1 MIAFYSLF
9 NCTALYCS
17 DPDVS
22 GFQTRSRHRSI
33 LIHTLDMTETTDT
46 FAARESVIDVLLVGN
61 PNTGKT
67 SVFNSLTG
75 LRQKTGNYPGVTVEK
90 KTGIVTGPD
99 GDSLR
104 LHDMP
109 GMYSLTPK
117 SLDDSIAREVLIG
130 EADEDLDIRLI
141 VVVADASN
149 LNRNLYLVTQ
159 LIDLGIPVA
168 VAMNMMDNAVSSG
181 VHIDLDALSDQL
193 KVPIV
198 PVIASRQQGI
208 DELSQMMFDQVGS
221 NTRSSGSTV
230 EATPGLSGS
239 PEEATQGS
247 PADAGPAPSGSES
260 GRAIVSFAE
269 RFPRRRLLGGLL
281 DEALSPAAAWFAEH
295 TNLNEVAHTS
305 EALRVTSSDQA
316 LQTWMEG
323 RHDPS
328 CKEDLKRIVEQT
340 RGRLDEIQVPWRM
353 LETILRYDQID
364 ELYSKVVREERNAQ
378 ASLSVRLDRV
388 FTHRAAGPAIVLM
401 VFALVF
407 QSVFSWAEAPMAL
420 IEDGIGALGAF
431 VYQFLPE
438 GLLRNLLVDGVIAG
452 VGAVLVFLPQ
462 ILFLFF
468 FLALL
473 EDTGYMARV
482 AFLMDRFMKSMGLSG
497 HSVMPLLSS
506 FACAIP
512 GIMATRTISNW
523 KDRLI
528 TIMIAPLMSCSARLP
543 VYILLIGAFFPSM
556 TILGVFTLQG
566 LMLFAM
572 YIFGIVVAIG
582 AALVFKR
589 FFMKDAVS
597 TSFVMELPPYRRP
610 SLKWVLLQMFER
622 AKVFVTE
629 AGQIILAIS
638 VVLWFLASY
647 PQPDDFDSM
656 SSRTRIQQSYAGQL
670 GQLIEPAIEPLGFDW
685 KVGIGLITSFV
696 AREVLVSTMATIYNV
711 EEADETSV
719 DLRSALQNEVDPE
732 TGERVYTPLVAVALM
747 VFFALACQC
756 MATVAIVKRETN
768 GWKWPIVMVLYM
780 TALAYVGSF
789 IVYQGGLLLGYG

>member
-1 MIAFYSLF
+1 
-9 NCTALYCS
+9 
-17 DPDVS
+17 
-22 GFQTRSRHRSI
+22 
-33 LIHTLDMTETTDT
+33 MTETTGT
-46 FAARESVIDVLLVGN
+46 SETRRSVIDVLLVGN

-90 KTGIVTGPD
+90 KTGIVTEPD
-99 GDSLR
+99 GSTLR

-130 EADEDLDIRLI
+130 EAEEDLDIRLI

-181 VHIDLDALSDQL
+181 VHIDLDALSEQL
-193 KVPIV
+193 QVPIV
-198 PVIASRQQGI
+198 PVVASRQQGI
-208 DELSQMMFDQVGS
+208 DELRRMMFDQIGPVDRDSRPAGEAE
-221 NTRSSGSTV
+221 TEPTGEAGEAGPGPTGEADSTGP
-230 EATPGLSGS
+230 T
-239 PEEATQGS
+239 
-247 PADAGPAPSGSES
+247 GPAPPSP
-260 GRAIVSFAE
+260 RVSFAE

-281 DEALSPAAAWFAEH
+281 DEALAPAAAWFGEH
-295 TNLNEVAHTS
+295 TNLNKVAQTS

-323 RHDPS
+323 RQDPS

-340 RGRLDEIQVPWRM
+340 RGRLDELQVPWRM

-364 ELYSKVVREERNAQ
+364 DLYSRVVREDQDAQ
-378 ASLSVRLDRV
+378 ASLSVRLDRA
-388 FTHRAAGPAIVLM
+388 FTHRIAGPVIVLA

-407 QSVFSWAEAPMAL
+407 QSIFSWAEAPMTL
-420 IEDGIGALGAF
+420 IEDGIAALGAF
-431 VYQFLPE
+431 VYQFLPA
-438 GLLRNLLVDGVIAG
+438 GMLRDLLVDGVIAG

-482 AFLMDRFMKSMGLSG
+482 AFIMDRFMKSMGLSG

-512 GIMATRTISNW
+512 GIMATRTIKNW

-566 LMLFAM
+566 LMLFSM

-589 FFMKDAVS
+589 LFMKDAVP

-610 SLKWVLLQMFER
+610 SLKWVLLQMYER

-647 PQPDDFDSM
+647 PQPDDYDSM
-656 SSRTRIQQSYAGQL
+656 TSRSRIQQSYAGEL

-719 DLRSALQNEVDPE
+719 DLRSSLRSEVDPE
-732 TGERVYTPLVAVALM
+732 TGDRVYTPLVAVSLM

-780 TALAYVGSF
+780 TALAYVGSLV
-789 IVYQGGLLLGYG
+789 VYQGGLLLGYG

>member
-1 MIAFYSLF
+1 
-9 NCTALYCS
+9 
-17 DPDVS
+17 
-22 GFQTRSRHRSI
+22 
-33 LIHTLDMTETTDT
+33 MTETTDT
-46 FAARESVIDVLLVGN
+46 FAARESVYDVLLVGN

-90 KTGIVTGPD
+90 KTGIVTKPD
-99 GDSLR
+99 GATLR

-117 SLDDSIAREVLIG
+117 SVDDSIAREVLIG
-130 EADEDLDIRLI
+130 EADEDLDVRLV

-181 VHIDLDALSDQL
+181 VHIDLDALSDRL

-198 PVIASRQQGI
+198 PVVASRQRGI
-208 DELSQMMFDQVGS
+208 DELRKMMFDLVGPAPPAP
-221 NTRSSGSTV
+221 GSAGDT
-230 EATPGLSGS
+230 GGGS
-239 PEEATQGS
+239 IGDTEV
-247 PADAGPAPSGSES
+247 GPAPSSPG
-260 GRAIVSFAE
+260 VSFAE
-269 RFPRRRLLGGLL
+269 RFPRRKLLGGLL
-281 DEALSPAAAWFAEH
+281 DEALAPAAAWFGEH
-295 TNLNEVAHTS
+295 TNLNEVAQTS

-323 RHDPS
+323 RQDPS

-340 RGRLDEIQVPWRM
+340 RGRLDELQVPWHM

-364 ELYSKVVREERNAQ
+364 DLYSRVVREDREAQ
-378 ASLSVRLDRV
+378 ASLSVRLDRA
-388 FTHRAAGPAIVLM
+388 FTHRVAGPVIVLA

-407 QSVFSWAEAPMAL
+407 QSIFSWAEAPMTL

-431 VYQFLPE
+431 VYQLLPA
-438 GLLRNLLVDGVIAG
+438 GMLRDLLVDGVIAG

-473 EDTGYMARV
+473 EDSGYMARV
-482 AFLMDRFMKSMGLSG
+482 AFIMDRFMKSMGLSG

-512 GIMATRTISNW
+512 GIMATRTIKNW
-523 KDRLI
+523 KDRFI

-566 LMLFAM
+566 LMLFTM

-589 FFMKDAVS
+589 FFMKDAVP

-610 SLKWVLLQMFER
+610 SLKWVFLQMFER

-647 PQPDDFDSM
+647 PQPDDYDSM
-656 SSRTRIQQSYAGQL
+656 SSRSRIQQSYAGQL
-670 GQLIEPAIEPLGFDW
+670 GQMIEPAIEPLGFDW

-719 DLRSALQNEVDPE
+719 NLRSSLRNETDPE

-756 MATVAIVKRETN
+756 MATVAIVKRETK

-789 IVYQGGLLLGYG
+789 VVYQGGRLLGFG

>member
-1 MIAFYSLF
+1 MA
-9 NCTALYCS
+9 
-17 DPDVS
+17 
-22 GFQTRSRHRSI
+22 
-33 LIHTLDMTETTDT
+33 ETTDI
-46 FAARESVIDVLLVGN
+46 FATRETVYDVLLVGN

-75 LRQKTGNYPGVTVEK
+75 MRQKTGNYPGVTVEK
-90 KTGIVTGPD
+90 KTGTLTGPD
-99 GDSLR
+99 GRTLR
-104 LHDMP
+104 LHDLP

-117 SLDDSIAREVLIG
+117 SLDESIAREVLIG
-130 EADEDLDIRLI
+130 EVDEDLDVQLI

-168 VAMNMMDNAVSSG
+168 VAMNMMDNAISSG
-181 VHIDLDALSDQL
+181 VHIDLDALSEQL
-193 KVPIV
+193 QVPIV
-198 PVIASRQQGI
+198 PVIASRRQGI
-208 DELSQMMFDQVGS
+208 DELSRMMFELVGS
-221 NTRSSGSTV
+221 DPQETGTPAESATEAPWRGSASST
-230 EATPGLSGS
+230 
-239 PEEATQGS
+239 
-247 PADAGPAPSGSES
+247 
-260 GRAIVSFAE
+260 VSFAD

-281 DEALSPAAAWFAEH
+281 DEALSPAAAWFDKN
-295 TNLNEVAHTS
+295 TRLNEVAQVS

-316 LQTWMEG
+316 LKTWMDGHHEQA
-323 RHDPS
+323 
-328 CKEDLKRIVEQT
+328 CKDELKHIVEQT
-340 RGRLDEIQVPWRM
+340 RDQLDQMQVPWRM

-364 ELYSKVVREERNAQ
+364 ELYSKVVREEQ
-378 ASLSVRLDRV
+378 STDSSLSVRLDRV
-388 FTHRAAGPAIVLM
+388 FTHRIAGPVIVLA

-407 QSVFSWAEAPMAL
+407 QSIFSWAEMPMNL

-431 VYQFLPE
+431 VYQLLPE
-438 GLLRNLLVDGVIAG
+438 GLVRNLLVDGVIAG

-473 EDTGYMARV
+473 EDSGYMARV

-512 GIMATRTISNW
+512 GIMATRTIKNW

-556 TILGVFTLQG
+556 TLLGVFTLQG
-566 LMLFAM
+566 LMLFSM
-572 YIFGIVVAIG
+572 YLLGIVVAIA

-589 FFMKDAVS
+589 FFMKDAVP

-610 SLKWVLLQMFER
+610 SLKWVFLQMIER
-622 AKVFVTE
+622 AKVFVTD

-647 PQPDDFDSM
+647 PQPDDYDSM
-656 SSRTRIQQSYAGQL
+656 SSRSRIQQSYAGQL

-719 DLRSALQNEVDPE
+719 DLRTALQSEVDPE
-732 TGERVYTPLVAVALM
+732 SGARVYTPLVAVSLM

-780 TALAYVGSF
+780 TALAYAGSLV
-789 IVYQGGLLLGYG
+789 VYQGGLLLGYG

>member
-1 MIAFYSLF
+1 M
-9 NCTALYCS
+9 
-17 DPDVS
+17 DK
-22 GFQTRSRHRSI
+22 
-33 LIHTLDMTETTDT
+33 TETSET
-46 FAARESVIDVLLVGN
+46 FAARESVYDVLLVGN

-99 GDSLR
+99 GATLR

-117 SLDDSIAREVLIG
+117 SVDDSIAREVLIG
-130 EADEDLDIRLI
+130 EADEDLDVRLV

-168 VAMNMMDNAVSSG
+168 LAMNMMDNAVSSG
-181 VHIDLDALSDQL
+181 VHIDLDALSDRL

-198 PVIASRQQGI
+198 PVVASRQRGI
-208 DELSQMMFDQVGS
+208 DELRKMMFDLV
-221 NTRSSGSTV
+221 
-230 EATPGLSGS
+230 
-239 PEEATQGS
+239 
-247 PADAGPAPSGSES
+247 GPAPPAPGSAGDTGGGSIGDTEVGPAPPS
-260 GRAIVSFAE
+260 PGVSFAE
-269 RFPRRRLLGGLL
+269 RFPRRKLLGGLL
-281 DEALSPAAAWFAEH
+281 DEALAPAAAWFGEH
-295 TNLNEVAHTS
+295 TNLNEMAQTS

-323 RHDPS
+323 RQDPS

-340 RGRLDEIQVPWRM
+340 RGRLDELQVPWHM

-364 ELYSKVVREERNAQ
+364 DLYSRVVREDREAQ
-378 ASLSVRLDRV
+378 ASLSVRLDRA
-388 FTHRAAGPAIVLM
+388 FTHRIAGPVIVLA

-407 QSVFSWAEAPMAL
+407 QSIFSWAEAPMTL

-431 VYQFLPE
+431 VYQLLPA
-438 GLLRNLLVDGVIAG
+438 GMLRDLLVDGVIAG

-473 EDTGYMARV
+473 EDSGYMARV
-482 AFLMDRFMKSMGLSG
+482 AFIMDRFMKSMGLSG

-512 GIMATRTISNW
+512 GIMATRTIKNW

-566 LMLFAM
+566 LMLFTM

-589 FFMKDAVS
+589 LFMKDAVP

-610 SLKWVLLQMFER
+610 SLKWVFLQMFER

-647 PQPDDFDSM
+647 PQPDDYDSM
-656 SSRTRIQQSYAGQL
+656 SSRSRIQQSYAGQL

-711 EEADETSV
+711 EEANETSV
-719 DLRSALQNEVDPE
+719 NLRSSLRNEMDPE

-756 MATVAIVKRETN
+756 MATVAIVKRETK

-789 IVYQGGLLLGYG
+789 VVYQGGRFLGFG

>member
-1 MIAFYSLF
+1 MAEV
-9 NCTALYCS
+9 S
-17 DPDVS
+17 D
-22 GFQTRSRHRSI
+22 TY
-33 LIHTLDMTETTDT
+33 T
-46 FAARESVIDVLLVGN
+46 ARESVIDVLLVGN

-99 GDSLR
+99 GGTLR

-130 EADEDLDIRLI
+130 EADEDLDVRLI

-193 KVPIV
+193 QVPIV
-198 PVIASRQQGI
+198 PVVASRKQGI
-208 DELSQMMFDQVGS
+208 DELRKMMFDQIGPVDRETRTAGMTELTGDGSVLSTEKAGSSPVGS
-221 NTRSSGSTV
+221 TEDAETETDST
-230 EATPGLSGS
+230 
-239 PEEATQGS
+239 
-247 PADAGPAPSGSES
+247 GPAPPSP
-260 GRAIVSFAE
+260 RVSFAE

-281 DEALSPAAAWFAEH
+281 DEALAPAAAWFGEH
-295 TNLNEVAHTS
+295 TNLNEVAQTS

-323 RHDPS
+323 RQEPS

-340 RGRLDEIQVPWRM
+340 RGRLDELQVPWRM

-364 ELYSKVVREERNAQ
+364 DLYSRVVREDRDAQ
-378 ASLSVRLDRV
+378 DSLSVRLDRA
-388 FTHRAAGPAIVLM
+388 FTHRVAGPVIVLA

-407 QSVFSWAEAPMAL
+407 QSIFSWAEAPMTL
-420 IEDGIGALGAF
+420 IEDGIAALGAF
-431 VYQFLPE
+431 VYQFLPA
-438 GLLRNLLVDGVIAG
+438 GLLRDLLVDGVIAG

-482 AFLMDRFMKSMGLSG
+482 AFIMDRFMKSMGLSG

-512 GIMATRTISNW
+512 GIMATRTIKNW

-566 LMLFAM
+566 LMLFSM
-572 YIFGIVVAIG
+572 YIFGIVIAIG

-589 FFMKDAVS
+589 FFMKDAVP

-622 AKVFVTE
+622 ARVFVTE

-647 PQPDDFDSM
+647 PQPDDYDSM
-656 SSRTRIQQSYAGQL
+656 TSRSRIQQSYAGQL

-719 DLRSALQNEVDPE
+719 DLRSSLRSEVDPE
-732 TGERVYTPLVAVALM
+732 TGERVYTPLVAVSLM

-768 GWKWPIVMVLYM
+768 GWKWPIIMVLYM
-780 TALAYVGSF
+780 TALAYVGSLV
-789 IVYQGGLLLGYG
+789 VYQGGLFLGYG

>member
-1 MIAFYSLF
+1 
-9 NCTALYCS
+9 
-17 DPDVS
+17 
-22 GFQTRSRHRSI
+22 
-33 LIHTLDMTETTDT
+33 MTETTGT
-46 FAARESVIDVLLVGN
+46 SETRRSVIDVLLVGN

-90 KTGIVTGPD
+90 KTGIVTGPE
-99 GDSLR
+99 GGTLR

-130 EADEDLDIRLI
+130 EAEEDLDIRLI

-181 VHIDLDALSDQL
+181 VHIDLDALSEQL
-193 KVPIV
+193 QVPIV
-198 PVIASRQQGI
+198 PVVASRQQGI
-208 DELSQMMFDQVGS
+208 DELRRMMFDQIGPVDRDARPAGEAEDTS
-221 NTRSSGSTV
+221 AGVARPAGSTEV
-230 EATPGLSGS
+230 FETDSTTS
-239 PEEATQGS
+239 T
-247 PADAGPAPSGSES
+247 GPAPPSP
-260 GRAIVSFAE
+260 RVSFAE

-281 DEALSPAAAWFAEH
+281 DEALAPAAAWFGEH
-295 TNLNEVAHTS
+295 TNLNEVAQTS

-323 RHDPS
+323 RQDPS

-340 RGRLDEIQVPWRM
+340 RGRLDELQVPWRM

-364 ELYSKVVREERNAQ
+364 DLYSRVVREDRDAQ
-378 ASLSVRLDRV
+378 DSLSVRLDRA
-388 FTHRAAGPAIVLM
+388 FTHRVAGPVIVLA

-407 QSVFSWAEAPMAL
+407 QSIFSWAEAPMTL
-420 IEDGIGALGAF
+420 IEDGIAALGAF
-431 VYQFLPE
+431 VYQFLPA
-438 GLLRNLLVDGVIAG
+438 GMLRDLLVDGVIAG

-482 AFLMDRFMKSMGLSG
+482 AFIMDRFMKSMGLSG

-512 GIMATRTISNW
+512 GIMATRTIKNW

-566 LMLFAM
+566 LMLFSM

-589 FFMKDAVS
+589 FFMRDAVP

-622 AKVFVTE
+622 ARVFVTE

-647 PQPDDFDSM
+647 PQPDAYDDL
-656 SSRTRIQQSYAGQL
+656 SSRARIQQSYAGQL

-719 DLRSALQNEVDPE
+719 DLRSSLRSEVDPE
-732 TGERVYTPLVAVALM
+732 TGERVYTPLVAVSLM

-768 GWKWPIVMVLYM
+768 GWKWPIVMILYM
-780 TALAYVGSF
+780 TALAYVGSLV
-789 IVYQGGLLLGYG
+789 VYQGGLLLGYG

>member
-1 MIAFYSLF
+1 MAEV
-9 NCTALYCS
+9 S
-17 DPDVS
+17 D
-22 GFQTRSRHRSI
+22 TY
-33 LIHTLDMTETTDT
+33 T
-46 FAARESVIDVLLVGN
+46 ARESVIDVLLVGN

-90 KTGIVTGPD
+90 KTGNVTGPD
-99 GDSLR
+99 GGTLR

-159 LIDLGIPVA
+159 LIDLGIPVV

-193 KVPIV
+193 QVPIV
-198 PVIASRQQGI
+198 PVVASRQQGI
-208 DELSQMMFDQVGS
+208 DELRKMMFDQVGS
-221 NTRSSGSTV
+221 VGPDTPAPGST
-230 EATPGLSGS
+230 EAAGTGS
-239 PEEATQGS
+239 TGS
-247 PADAGPAPSGSES
+247 VPSS
-260 GRAIVSFAE
+260 VSFAE

-281 DEALSPAAAWFAEH
+281 DEALAPAAAWFGEH
-295 TNLNEVAHTS
+295 TNLNEVAQTS

-323 RHDPS
+323 RQDPS

-340 RGRLDEIQVPWRM
+340 RGRLDELQVPWRM

-364 ELYSKVVREERNAQ
+364 DLYSRVVREDRDAQ
-378 ASLSVRLDRV
+378 ASLSVRLDRA
-388 FTHRAAGPAIVLM
+388 FTHRIAGPVIVLA

-407 QSVFSWAEAPMAL
+407 QSIFSWAEAPMTL
-420 IEDGIGALGAF
+420 IEDGIAALGAF
-431 VYQFLPE
+431 VYQFLPA
-438 GLLRNLLVDGVIAG
+438 GMLRDLLVDGVIAG

-482 AFLMDRFMKSMGLSG
+482 AFIMDRFMKSMGLSG

-512 GIMATRTISNW
+512 GIMATRTIKNW

-566 LMLFAM
+566 LMLFSM

-589 FFMKDAVS
+589 LFMKDAVP

-610 SLKWVLLQMFER
+610 SLKWVLLQMYER

-647 PQPDDFDSM
+647 PQPDDYDSM
-656 SSRTRIQQSYAGQL
+656 TSRSRIQQSYAGEL

-719 DLRSALQNEVDPE
+719 DLRSSLRSEVDPE
-732 TGERVYTPLVAVALM
+732 TGDRVYTPLVAVSLM

-780 TALAYVGSF
+780 TALAYVGSLV
-789 IVYQGGLLLGYG
+789 VYQGGLLLGYG

>member
-1 MIAFYSLF
+1 
-9 NCTALYCS
+9 
-17 DPDVS
+17 
-22 GFQTRSRHRSI
+22 
-33 LIHTLDMTETTDT
+33 MTETTGVSGT
-46 FAARESVIDVLLVGN
+46 RESVIDVLLVGN

-99 GDSLR
+99 GGTLR

-130 EADEDLDIRLI
+130 EADEDLDVRLI

-181 VHIDLDALSDQL
+181 IHIDLDALSDRL

-198 PVIASRQQGI
+198 PVVASRQRGI
-208 DELSQMMFDQVGS
+208 DELQRMMFDQV
-221 NTRSSGSTV
+221 NRDTRTAGSTE
-230 EATPGLSGS
+230 EAGAEPDGTEDAAAGSTEEAAPGS
-239 PEEATQGS
+239 PESSAEG
-247 PADAGPAPSGSES
+247 GPALTGSHEEAAP
-260 GRAIVSFAE
+260 GPDGPVPGPAAVSFAE

-281 DEALSPAAAWFAEH
+281 DEALSPAAAWFGEH
-295 TNLNEVAHTS
+295 TNLNGVAQTS

-323 RHDPS
+323 RQDPS
-328 CKEDLKRIVEQT
+328 CREDLKRIVEQT
-340 RGRLDEIQVPWRM
+340 RGRLDEMQVPWRM

-364 ELYSKVVREERNAQ
+364 DLYSKVVREERSARD
-378 ASLSVRLDRV
+378 SLSVRLDRV
-388 FTHRAAGPAIVLM
+388 FTHRAAGPAIVLI

-407 QSVFSWAEAPMAL
+407 QSIFSWAEAPMTL

-431 VYQFLPE
+431 VYQLLPD
-438 GLLRNLLVDGVIAG
+438 GLVRNLLVDGVIAG

-482 AFLMDRFMKSMGLSG
+482 AFIMDRFMKSMGLSG

-543 VYILLIGAFFPSM
+543 VYILLIGAFFPTM
-556 TILGVFTLQG
+556 TIFGVFTLQG
-566 LMLFAM
+566 LMLFSM
-572 YIFGIVVAIG
+572 YIFGIVVAIA

-589 FFMKDAVS
+589 LFMKDAVP
-597 TSFVMELPPYRRP
+597 TSFVMELPPYRLP
-610 SLKWVLLQMFER
+610 SLKWVLLQMVER

-647 PQPDDFDSM
+647 PQPGDYESL
-656 SSRTRIQQSYAGQL
+656 SSRSRIQQSYAGQL

-789 IVYQGGLLLGYG
+789 VVYQGGRFLGFG

>member
-1 MIAFYSLF
+1 M
-9 NCTALYCS
+9 
-17 DPDVS
+17 P
-22 GFQTRSRHRSI
+22 
-33 LIHTLDMTETTDT
+33 ETSDT
-46 FAARESVIDVLLVGN
+46 FATRESVYDVLLVGN

-99 GDSLR
+99 GATLR

-130 EADEDLDIRLI
+130 EADEELDIRLI

-181 VHIDLDALSDQL
+181 VHIDLDALSEQL
-193 KVPIV
+193 QVPIV
-198 PVIASRQQGI
+198 PVVASRQQGI
-208 DELSQMMFDQVGS
+208 DELRRMMFDQIGPEDRDARPAGETDSTGEAETASTGTAGDAASDTTGS
-221 NTRSSGSTV
+221 
-230 EATPGLSGS
+230 
-239 PEEATQGS
+239 
-247 PADAGPAPSGSES
+247 AGPAPPSP
-260 GRAIVSFAE
+260 RVSFAE

-281 DEALSPAAAWFAEH
+281 DEALAPAAAWFGEH
-295 TNLNEVAHTS
+295 TNLNEVAQTS

-323 RHDPS
+323 RQDPS

-340 RGRLDEIQVPWRM
+340 RGRLDELQVPWRM

-364 ELYSKVVREERNAQ
+364 DLYSRVVREDRDVQNN
-378 ASLSVRLDRV
+378 LSVRLDRA
-388 FTHRAAGPAIVLM
+388 FTHRVAGPVIVLA

-407 QSVFSWAEAPMAL
+407 QSIFSWAEAPMTF
-420 IEDGIGALGAF
+420 IEDGIAALGAF
-431 VYQFLPE
+431 VYQFLPA
-438 GLLRNLLVDGVIAG
+438 GLLRDLLVDGVIAG

-482 AFLMDRFMKSMGLSG
+482 AFIMDRFMKSMGLSG

-512 GIMATRTISNW
+512 GIMATRTIKNW

-566 LMLFAM
+566 LMLFSM

-589 FFMKDAVS
+589 FFMKDAVP

-622 AKVFVTE
+622 ARVRDGGGPDHPRHIGRPLVPGVLSATRRLRFHDVPVAHTAKLRRPARPADRTGHRAARVRLESGHRTDHLLCRPGS
-629 AGQIILAIS
+629 AGQHYGHDIQRGGGRRDLGRSEVLASKRGGSRDGRTGLYAAGRRIAHGVFRAGLPVHGHGRHRETGDQRLEMAHRHGPVHDGPGLRGVPGRLPGGIVSGVWITVAGPPGSRRTAWQPPDRLAFSPSAIILLS
-638 VVLWFLASY
+638 WTFK
-647 PQPDDFDSM
+647 P
-656 SSRTRIQQSYAGQL
+656 
-670 GQLIEPAIEPLGFDW
+670 
-685 KVGIGLITSFV
+685 
-696 AREVLVSTMATIYNV
+696 
-711 EEADETSV
+711 
-719 DLRSALQNEVDPE
+719 
-732 TGERVYTPLVAVALM
+732 
-747 VFFALACQC
+747 
-756 MATVAIVKRETN
+756 
-768 GWKWPIVMVLYM
+768 
-780 TALAYVGSF
+780 
-789 IVYQGGLLLGYG
+789 

>member
-1 MIAFYSLF
+1 
-9 NCTALYCS
+9 
-17 DPDVS
+17 
-22 GFQTRSRHRSI
+22 
-33 LIHTLDMTETTDT
+33 MTETTGTSDT
-46 FAARESVIDVLLVGN
+46 RRSVIDVLLVGN

-99 GDSLR
+99 GATFR

-130 EADEDLDIRLI
+130 EADEDLDIKLV

-181 VHIDLDALSDQL
+181 VHIDLDALSEQL
-193 KVPIV
+193 QVPIV
-198 PVIASRQQGI
+198 PVVASRQRGI
-208 DELSQMMFDQVGS
+208 DELRKMMFDLV
-221 NTRSSGSTV
+221 
-230 EATPGLSGS
+230 
-239 PEEATQGS
+239 
-247 PADAGPAPSGSES
+247 GPAPPAPGSAGDTGGGSAGDTETGPTGS
-260 GRAIVSFAE
+260 AGDTEVGPAPPSPGVSFAE

-281 DEALSPAAAWFAEH
+281 DEALAPAAAWFGEH
-295 TNLNEVAHTS
+295 TNLNEVAQTS

-323 RHDPS
+323 RQDPS

-340 RGRLDEIQVPWRM
+340 RGRLDEMQVPWRM

-364 ELYSKVVREERNAQ
+364 DLYSRVVREDRDVQ
-378 ASLSVRLDRV
+378 DSLSVRLDRA
-388 FTHRAAGPAIVLM
+388 FTHRVAGPVIVLA

-407 QSVFSWAEAPMAL
+407 QSIFSWAEAPMTL
-420 IEDGIGALGAF
+420 IEDGIAALGAF
-431 VYQFLPE
+431 VYQFLPA
-438 GLLRNLLVDGVIAG
+438 GMLRDLLVDGVIAG

-482 AFLMDRFMKSMGLSG
+482 AFIMDRFMKSMGLSG

-512 GIMATRTISNW
+512 GIMATRTIKNW

-566 LMLFAM
+566 LMLFSM

-589 FFMKDAVS
+589 FFMKDAVP

-647 PQPDDFDSM
+647 PQPDDYDSM
-656 SSRTRIQQSYAGQL
+656 TSRSRIQQSYAGQL

-719 DLRSALQNEVDPE
+719 DLRSSLRSEVDPE
-732 TGERVYTPLVAVALM
+732 TGERVYTPLVAVSLM

-789 IVYQGGLLLGYG
+789 VAYQGGRILGFG

>member
-1 MIAFYSLF
+1 
-9 NCTALYCS
+9 
-17 DPDVS
+17 
-22 GFQTRSRHRSI
+22 
-33 LIHTLDMTETTDT
+33 MTETTDT
-46 FAARESVIDVLLVGN
+46 YAAREAAYDVLLVGN

-99 GDSLR
+99 GGTLR

-117 SLDDSIAREVLIG
+117 SLDDSIARQVLIG

-181 VHIDLDALSDQL
+181 VHIDLDALSNRL
-193 KVPIV
+193 KVPII
-198 PVIASRQQGI
+198 PVIASRKQGI
-208 DELSQMMFDQVGS
+208 DELRQLMFEQVGAKS
-221 NTRSSGSTV
+221 RSSGSSA
-230 EATPGLSGS
+230 E
-239 PEEATQGS
+239 
-247 PADAGPAPSGSES
+247 AGPVASGSES
-260 GRAIVSFAE
+260 GQANVSFAE

-281 DEALSPAAAWFAEH
+281 DEALSPVAAWFEDH
-295 TNLNEVAHTS
+295 TNLNEVAQTS

-316 LQTWMEG
+316 LQTWMKG
-323 RHDPS
+323 RQEPS
-328 CKEDLKRIVEQT
+328 CKEDLKSIVEQT
-340 RGRLDEIQVPWRM
+340 RGRLDEMQVPWRM

-364 ELYSKVVREERNAQ
+364 ELYSKVVREERNTQ

-388 FTHRAAGPAIVLM
+388 FTHRAAGPAIVLI

-407 QSVFSWAEAPMAL
+407 QSIFSWAEAPMTF

-438 GLLRNLLVDGVIAG
+438 GLLRSLLVDGVIAG

-566 LMLFAM
+566 LMLFTM

-582 AALVFKR
+582 AALVFKQL
-589 FFMKDAVS
+589 FMKDAVS
-597 TSFVMELPPYRRP
+597 TSFVMELPPYRLP

-622 AKVFVTE
+622 ARVFVTE

-647 PQPDDFDSM
+647 PQPDDFESM
-656 SSRTRIQQSYAGQL
+656 SSRSRIQQSYAGQL

-711 EEADETSV
+711 EEADEASV
-719 DLRSALQNEVDPE
+719 DLRSALQSEVDPE

-780 TALAYVGSF
+780 TALAYAGSF
-789 IVYQGGLLLGYG
+789 VVYQGGLLLGYG

>member
-1 MIAFYSLF
+1 
-9 NCTALYCS
+9 
-17 DPDVS
+17 
-22 GFQTRSRHRSI
+22 
-33 LIHTLDMTETTDT
+33 MTETTGTSDT
-46 FAARESVIDVLLVGN
+46 RRSVIDVLLVGN

-99 GDSLR
+99 GGTLR

-181 VHIDLDALSDQL
+181 VHIDLDALSEQL
-193 KVPIV
+193 QVPIV
-198 PVIASRQQGI
+198 PVVASRQQGI
-208 DELSQMMFDQVGS
+208 DELRKMMFDQMGTGPPVPGPAGDAEGDTTGDAETGPTGPTGS
-221 NTRSSGSTV
+221 
-230 EATPGLSGS
+230 AGL
-239 PEEATQGS
+239 AS
-247 PADAGPAPSGSES
+247 PAPLSP
-260 GRAIVSFAE
+260 RVSFAE

-281 DEALSPAAAWFAEH
+281 DEALSPAAAWFREH
-295 TNLNEVAHTS
+295 TNLNEVAQSS

-323 RHDPS
+323 RQDPS

-340 RGRLDEIQVPWRM
+340 RGRLDEMQVPWRM

-364 ELYSKVVREERNAQ
+364 DLYSRVVREDRDVQ
-378 ASLSVRLDRV
+378 DSLSVRLDRA
-388 FTHRAAGPAIVLM
+388 FTHRVAGPVIVLA

-407 QSVFSWAEAPMAL
+407 QSIFSWAEAPMTL
-420 IEDGIGALGAF
+420 IEDGIAALGAF
-431 VYQFLPE
+431 VYQFLPA
-438 GLLRNLLVDGVIAG
+438 GMLRDLLVDGVIAG

-482 AFLMDRFMKSMGLSG
+482 AFIMDRFMKSMGLSG

-512 GIMATRTISNW
+512 GIMATRTIKNW

-566 LMLFAM
+566 LMLFSM

-589 FFMKDAVS
+589 FFMKDAVP

-647 PQPDDFDSM
+647 PQPDDYDSM
-656 SSRTRIQQSYAGQL
+656 TSRSRIQQSYAGQL

-719 DLRSALQNEVDPE
+719 DLRSSLRSEVDPE
-732 TGERVYTPLVAVALM
+732 TGEQVYTPLVAVALM

-768 GWKWPIVMVLYM
+768 GWRWPIVMVLYM
-780 TALAYVGSF
+780 TTLAYVGSF
-789 IVYQGGLLLGYG
+789 VVYQGGRILGFG

>member
-1 MIAFYSLF
+1 MAEV
-9 NCTALYCS
+9 S
-17 DPDVS
+17 D
-22 GFQTRSRHRSI
+22 TY
-33 LIHTLDMTETTDT
+33 T
-46 FAARESVIDVLLVGN
+46 ARESVIDVLLVGN

-90 KTGIVTGPD
+90 KTGNVTGPD
-99 GDSLR
+99 GGTLR

-159 LIDLGIPVA
+159 LIDLGIPVV

-193 KVPIV
+193 QVPIV
-198 PVIASRQQGI
+198 PVVASRQQGI
-208 DELSQMMFDQVGS
+208 DELRKMMFDQIGPVGPD
-221 NTRSSGSTV
+221 TPAPGST
-230 EATPGLSGS
+230 EAAGTGS
-239 PEEATQGS
+239 TGS
-247 PADAGPAPSGSES
+247 VPSS
-260 GRAIVSFAE
+260 VSFAE

-281 DEALSPAAAWFAEH
+281 DEALAPAAAWFGEH
-295 TNLNEVAHTS
+295 TNLNEVAQTS

-323 RHDPS
+323 RQDPS

-340 RGRLDEIQVPWRM
+340 RGRLDELQVPWRM

-364 ELYSKVVREERNAQ
+364 DLYSRVVREDRDAQ
-378 ASLSVRLDRV
+378 ASLSVRLDRA
-388 FTHRAAGPAIVLM
+388 FTHRIAGPVIVLA

-407 QSVFSWAEAPMAL
+407 QSIFSWAEAPMTL
-420 IEDGIGALGAF
+420 IEEGIAALGAF
-431 VYQFLPE
+431 VYQFLPA
-438 GLLRNLLVDGVIAG
+438 GMLRDLLVDGVIAG

-482 AFLMDRFMKSMGLSG
+482 AFIMDRFMKSMGLSG

-512 GIMATRTISNW
+512 GIMATRTIKNW

-566 LMLFAM
+566 LMLFSM

-589 FFMKDAVS
+589 LFMKDAVP

-610 SLKWVLLQMFER
+610 SLKWVLLQMYER

-647 PQPDDFDSM
+647 PQPDDYDSM
-656 SSRTRIQQSYAGQL
+656 TSRSRIQQSYAGEL

-719 DLRSALQNEVDPE
+719 DLRSSLRSEVDPE
-732 TGERVYTPLVAVALM
+732 TGDRVYTPLVAVSLM

-780 TALAYVGSF
+780 TALAYVGSLV
-789 IVYQGGLLLGYG
+789 VYQGGLLLGYG

>member
-1 MIAFYSLF
+1 
-9 NCTALYCS
+9 
-17 DPDVS
+17 
-22 GFQTRSRHRSI
+22 
-33 LIHTLDMTETTDT
+33 MTETTGTSDT
-46 FAARESVIDVLLVGN
+46 RRSVIDVLLVGN

-90 KTGIVTGPD
+90 KSGIVTGPD
-99 GDSLR
+99 GATLR

-181 VHIDLDALSDQL
+181 VHIDLDALSEQL
-193 KVPIV
+193 QVPIV
-198 PVIASRQQGI
+198 PVVASRQRGI
-208 DELSQMMFDQVGS
+208 DELRKMMFDLV
-221 NTRSSGSTV
+221 
-230 EATPGLSGS
+230 
-239 PEEATQGS
+239 
-247 PADAGPAPSGSES
+247 GPAPPAPGSGCDAEGDSTGDAETGPTGS
-260 GRAIVSFAE
+260 AGSASPASPAPLSPGVSFAE

-281 DEALSPAAAWFAEH
+281 DEALAPAAAWFGEH
-295 TNLNEVAHTS
+295 TNLNEVAQTS

-323 RHDPS
+323 RQDPS

-340 RGRLDEIQVPWRM
+340 RGRLDEMQVPWRM

-364 ELYSKVVREERNAQ
+364 DLYSRVVREDRDVQ
-378 ASLSVRLDRV
+378 DSLSVRLDRA
-388 FTHRAAGPAIVLM
+388 FTHRVAGPVIVLA

-407 QSVFSWAEAPMAL
+407 QSIFSWAEAPMTL
-420 IEDGIGALGAF
+420 IEDGIAALGAF
-431 VYQFLPE
+431 VYQFLPA
-438 GLLRNLLVDGVIAG
+438 GLLRDLLVDGVIAG

-482 AFLMDRFMKSMGLSG
+482 AFIMDRFMKSMGLSG

-512 GIMATRTISNW
+512 GIMATRTIKNW

-566 LMLFAM
+566 LMLFSM

-589 FFMKDAVS
+589 FFMKDAVP

-622 AKVFVTE
+622 ARVFVTE

-647 PQPDDFDSM
+647 PQPDDYDSM
-656 SSRTRIQQSYAGQL
+656 TSRSRIQQSYAGQL

-719 DLRSALQNEVDPE
+719 DLRSSLRNEVDPE
-732 TGERVYTPLVAVALM
+732 TGEQVYTPLVAVALM

-768 GWKWPIVMVLYM
+768 GWRWPIVMVLYM
-780 TALAYVGSF
+780 TTLAYVGSF
-789 IVYQGGLLLGYG
+789 VVYQGGRILGFG

>member
-1 MIAFYSLF
+1 MPEFS
-9 NCTALYCS
+9 
-17 DPDVS
+17 
-22 GFQTRSRHRSI
+22 
-33 LIHTLDMTETTDT
+33 DT
-46 FAARESVIDVLLVGN
+46 FATRESVYDVLLVGN

-99 GDSLR
+99 GGTLR

-181 VHIDLDALSDQL
+181 VHIDLDALSEQL
-193 KVPIV
+193 QVPIV
-198 PVIASRQQGI
+198 PVVASRQQGI
-208 DELSQMMFDQVGS
+208 DELRRMMFDQIGPVDRDARTAGDAEDKS
-221 NTRSSGSTV
+221 AGVARTARST
-230 EATPGLSGS
+230 E
-239 PEEATQGS
+239 
-247 PADAGPAPSGSES
+247 DAGADSTGPTGQPQPSP
-260 GRAIVSFAE
+260 RVSFAE

-281 DEALSPAAAWFAEH
+281 DEALAPAAAWFGEH
-295 TNLNEVAHTS
+295 TNLNEVAQTS

-323 RHDPS
+323 RQDLS

-340 RGRLDEIQVPWRM
+340 RDRLDELQVPWRM

-364 ELYSKVVREERNAQ
+364 DLYSRVVREDRDIQ
-378 ASLSVRLDRV
+378 DSLSVRLDRA
-388 FTHRAAGPAIVLM
+388 FTHRVAGPVIVLA

-407 QSVFSWAEAPMAL
+407 QSIFSWAEAPMTL
-420 IEDGIGALGAF
+420 IEDGIAALGAF
-431 VYQFLPE
+431 VYQFLPA
-438 GLLRNLLVDGVIAG
+438 GMLRDLLVDGVIAG

-482 AFLMDRFMKSMGLSG
+482 AFILDRFMKSMGLSG

-512 GIMATRTISNW
+512 GIMATRTIKNW

-566 LMLFAM
+566 LMLFSM

-589 FFMKDAVS
+589 FFMKDAVP

-622 AKVFVTE
+622 ARVFVTE

-647 PQPDDFDSM
+647 PQPDDYDFM
-656 SSRTRIQQSYAGQL
+656 TSRSRIQQSYAGQL

-719 DLRSALQNEVDPE
+719 DLRSSLRSEVDPA
-732 TGERVYTPLVAVALM
+732 TGDRVYTPLVAVSLM

-780 TALAYVGSF
+780 TALAYVGSLV
-789 IVYQGGLLLGYG
+789 VYQGGLLLGYG

>member
-1 MIAFYSLF
+1 MA
-9 NCTALYCS
+9 
-17 DPDVS
+17 
-22 GFQTRSRHRSI
+22 
-33 LIHTLDMTETTDT
+33 ETTDT
-46 FAARESVIDVLLVGN
+46 YTARESVYDVLLVGN

-90 KTGIVTGPD
+90 KTGTVTGPD
-99 GDSLR
+99 GGTFR

-130 EADEDLDIRLI
+130 EADEDLDVRLI

-193 KVPIV
+193 QVPIV
-198 PVIASRQQGI
+198 PVVASRQQGI
-208 DELSQMMFDQVGS
+208 DKLRRMMFDQIGPVDRDAR
-221 NTRSSGSTV
+221 TDGSTEV
-230 EATPGLSGS
+230 AE
-239 PEEATQGS
+239 
-247 PADAGPAPSGSES
+247 DA
-260 GRAIVSFAE
+260 VSFAE

-281 DEALSPAAAWFAEH
+281 DEALAPAAAWFGQH
-295 TNLNEVAHTS
+295 TNLNEVAQTS

-323 RHDPS
+323 RQDPS
-328 CKEDLKRIVEQT
+328 RKEDLKRIVEQT
-340 RGRLDEIQVPWRM
+340 RGRLDELQVPWRM

-364 ELYSKVVREERNAQ
+364 DLYSRVVREDRDAQ
-378 ASLSVRLDRV
+378 ASLSVRLDRA
-388 FTHRAAGPAIVLM
+388 FTHRIAGPVIVLA

-407 QSVFSWAEAPMAL
+407 QSIFSWAEAPMTL
-420 IEDGIGALGAF
+420 IEDGIAALGAF
-431 VYQFLPE
+431 VYQFLPA
-438 GLLRNLLVDGVIAG
+438 GMLRDLLVDGVIAG

-482 AFLMDRFMKSMGLSG
+482 AFIMDRFMKSMGLSG

-512 GIMATRTISNW
+512 GIMATRTIKNW

-566 LMLFAM
+566 LMLFSM

-589 FFMKDAVS
+589 LFMKDAVP

-610 SLKWVLLQMFER
+610 SLKWVLLQMYER
-622 AKVFVTE
+622 ARVFVTE

-647 PQPDDFDSM
+647 PQPDDYDSM
-656 SSRTRIQQSYAGQL
+656 TSRSRIQQSYAGQL

-719 DLRSALQNEVDPE
+719 DLRSSLRSEVDPE
-732 TGERVYTPLVAVALM
+732 TGEQVYTPLVAVSLM

-768 GWKWPIVMVLYM
+768 GWKWPIIMVLYM
-780 TALAYVGSF
+780 TALAYVGSLVVF
-789 IVYQGGLLLGYG
+789 QGGLFLGYG

>member
-1 MIAFYSLF
+1 
-9 NCTALYCS
+9 
-17 DPDVS
+17 
-22 GFQTRSRHRSI
+22 
-33 LIHTLDMTETTDT
+33 MTETTGT
-46 FAARESVIDVLLVGN
+46 SETRRSVIDVLLVGN

-99 GDSLR
+99 GATLR

-181 VHIDLDALSDQL
+181 VHIDLDALSEQL
-193 KVPIV
+193 QVPIV
-198 PVIASRQQGI
+198 PVVASRQQGI
-208 DELSQMMFDQVGS
+208 DELRRMMFDRIGPVDQDA
-221 NTRSSGSTV
+221 RSAGDAEDTSAGVARPAGSTEV
-230 EATPGLSGS
+230 FETDTTGETEAASTGDVKAASTGETDS
-239 PEEATQGS
+239 T
-247 PADAGPAPSGSES
+247 GPASPSP
-260 GRAIVSFAE
+260 RVSFAE

-281 DEALSPAAAWFAEH
+281 DEALAPAAAWFGEH
-295 TNLNEVAHTS
+295 TNLNEVAQTS

-323 RHDPS
+323 RQDPS

-340 RGRLDEIQVPWRM
+340 RGRLDELQVPWRM

-364 ELYSKVVREERNAQ
+364 DLYSRVVREDRDVQ
-378 ASLSVRLDRV
+378 ANLSVRLDRA
-388 FTHRAAGPAIVLM
+388 FTHRVAGPVIVLA

-407 QSVFSWAEAPMAL
+407 QSIFSWAEAPMTL
-420 IEDGIGALGAF
+420 IEDGIAALGAF
-431 VYQFLPE
+431 VYQFLPA
-438 GLLRNLLVDGVIAG
+438 GMLRDLLVDGVIAG

-482 AFLMDRFMKSMGLSG
+482 AFIMDRFMKSMGLSG

-512 GIMATRTISNW
+512 GIMATRTIKNW

-566 LMLFAM
+566 LMLFSM

-589 FFMKDAVS
+589 FFMKDAVP

-647 PQPDDFDSM
+647 PQPDEYDDL
-656 SSRTRIQQSYAGQL
+656 SSRARIQQSYAGQL

-719 DLRSALQNEVDPE
+719 DLRSSLRSEVDPE
-732 TGERVYTPLVAVALM
+732 TGERVYTPLVAVSLM

-780 TALAYVGSF
+780 TALAYVGSLV
-789 IVYQGGLLLGYG
+789 VYQVGLLLGYG

>member
-1 MIAFYSLF
+1 
-9 NCTALYCS
+9 
-17 DPDVS
+17 
-22 GFQTRSRHRSI
+22 
-33 LIHTLDMTETTDT
+33 MTEITGTTET
-46 FAARESVIDVLLVGN
+46 RRSVIDVLLVGN

-99 GDSLR
+99 GGTLR

-168 VAMNMMDNAVSSG
+168 VAMNMMDNAASSG
-181 VHIDLDALSDQL
+181 VHIDLDALSEQL
-193 KVPIV
+193 QVPIV

-208 DELSQMMFDQVGS
+208 EELSRMMFDLVGPGAPVP
-221 NTRSSGSTV
+221 GSTG
-230 EATPGLSGS
+230 EAETGSTGPVPPSPG
-239 PEEATQGS
+239 
-247 PADAGPAPSGSES
+247 
-260 GRAIVSFAE
+260 ISFAE

-281 DEALSPAAAWFAEH
+281 DEALAPAAAWFGEH
-295 TNLNEVAHTS
+295 TNLNEVAQTS

-323 RHDPS
+323 RQDPS

-340 RGRLDEIQVPWRM
+340 RGRLDELQVPWRM

-364 ELYSKVVREERNAQ
+364 DLYSRVVREDRDAQ
-378 ASLSVRLDRV
+378 DSLSVRLDRA
-388 FTHRAAGPAIVLM
+388 FTHRVAGPVIVLA

-407 QSVFSWAEAPMAL
+407 QSIFSWAEAPMTL

-431 VYQFLPE
+431 VYQFLPA
-438 GLLRNLLVDGVIAG
+438 GLLRDLLVDGVIAG

-482 AFLMDRFMKSMGLSG
+482 AFIMDRFMKSMGLSG

-512 GIMATRTISNW
+512 GIMATRTIKNW

-566 LMLFAM
+566 LMLFSM

-589 FFMKDAVS
+589 FFMKDAVP

-647 PQPDDFDSM
+647 PQPDEYDTL
-656 SSRTRIQQSYAGQL
+656 SSRSRIQQSYAGQL

-719 DLRSALQNEVDPE
+719 DLRSSLRSEVDPE
-732 TGERVYTPLVAVALM
+732 TGERVYTPLVAVSLM

-768 GWKWPIVMVLYM
+768 GWRWPIVMVLYM
-780 TALAYVGSF
+780 TALAYVGSLV
-789 IVYQGGLLLGYG
+789 VYQGGLLLGYG

>member
-1 MIAFYSLF
+1 M
-9 NCTALYCS
+9 
-17 DPDVS
+17 
-22 GFQTRSRHRSI
+22 
-33 LIHTLDMTETTDT
+33 DMTETTDT
-46 FAARESVIDVLLVGN
+46 LAARESLYDVLLVGN

-90 KTGIVTGPD
+90 KTGIVTGPN
-99 GDSLR
+99 GGTLR

-117 SLDDSIAREVLIG
+117 SLDESIAREVLIG
-130 EADEDLDIRLI
+130 EADEELDIRLI

-168 VAMNMMDNAVSSG
+168 VVMNMMDNAISSG
-181 VHIDLDALSDQL
+181 VHIDLDALSEQL
-193 KVPIV
+193 QVPVV

-208 DELSQMMFDQVGS
+208 DALRQMMFDAVGS
-221 NTRSSGSTV
+221 QTQSTGSSADAATGSSGSSSSS
-230 EATPGLSGS
+230 AT
-239 PEEATQGS
+239 
-247 PADAGPAPSGSES
+247 
-260 GRAIVSFAE
+260 VSFAE
-269 RFPRRRLLGGLL
+269 RFPRRRVLGGLL
-281 DEALSPAAAWFAEH
+281 DEALSPAAAWFGEH
-295 TNLNEVAHTS
+295 TNLNEVAQTS

-316 LQTWMEG
+316 LKTWMEG
-323 RHDPS
+323 HHEQT
-328 CKEDLKRIVEQT
+328 CKDDLKHVVEKT
-340 RGRLDEIQVPWRM
+340 RGQLDEMQVPWRM

-364 ELYSKVVREERNAQ
+364 ELYSKVVREERNAG

-388 FTHRAAGPAIVLM
+388 FTHRVAGPVIVLA

-407 QSVFSWAEAPMAL
+407 QSIFSWAETPMNA
-420 IEDGIGALGAF
+420 IEDGVGALGAF
-431 VYQFLPE
+431 VYQLLPE

-566 LMLFAM
+566 LMLFSM
-572 YIFGIVVAIG
+572 YLLGIAVAIG

-589 FFMKDAVS
+589 LFMKDAVP

-610 SLKWVLLQMFER
+610 SLRWVFLQMIER
-622 AKVFVTE
+622 ARVFVTD

-647 PQPDDFDSM
+647 PQPDDYDTM
-656 SSRTRIQQSYAGQL
+656 SSRSRIQQSYAGQL

-719 DLRSALQNEVDPE
+719 DLRTALQGEMDPE

-768 GWKWPIVMVLYM
+768 SWRWPIVMVLYM

-789 IVYQGGLLLGYG
+789 VVYQGGLLLGYG

>member
-1 MIAFYSLF
+1 
-9 NCTALYCS
+9 
-17 DPDVS
+17 
-22 GFQTRSRHRSI
+22 
-33 LIHTLDMTETTDT
+33 MTETTGT
-46 FAARESVIDVLLVGN
+46 SETRRSVIDVLLVGN

-99 GDSLR
+99 GSTLR

-130 EADEDLDIRLI
+130 EAEEDLDIRLI

-181 VHIDLDALSDQL
+181 VHIDLDALSEQL
-193 KVPIV
+193 QVPIV
-198 PVIASRQQGI
+198 PVVASRQQGI
-208 DELSQMMFDQVGS
+208 DELRRMMFDQIGPVDRDARPAGEARPGP
-221 NTRSSGSTV
+221 TGDADSTGP
-230 EATPGLSGS
+230 T
-239 PEEATQGS
+239 S
-247 PADAGPAPSGSES
+247 PAPPSPG
-260 GRAIVSFAE
+260 VSFAE

-281 DEALSPAAAWFAEH
+281 DEALSPAAAWFREH
-295 TNLNEVAHTS
+295 TNLNEVAQTS

-323 RHDPS
+323 RQDPS

-340 RGRLDEIQVPWRM
+340 RGRLDELQVPWRM

-364 ELYSKVVREERNAQ
+364 DLYSRVVREDRDVQ
-378 ASLSVRLDRV
+378 DSLSVRLDRA
-388 FTHRAAGPAIVLM
+388 FTHRVAGPVIVLA

-407 QSVFSWAEAPMAL
+407 QSIFSWAEAPMTL
-420 IEDGIGALGAF
+420 IEDGIAALGAF
-431 VYQFLPE
+431 VYQYLPA
-438 GLLRNLLVDGVIAG
+438 GMLRDLLVDGVIAG

-482 AFLMDRFMKSMGLSG
+482 AFIMDRFMKSMGLSG

-512 GIMATRTISNW
+512 GIMATRTIKNW

-566 LMLFAM
+566 LMLFSM

-589 FFMKDAVS
+589 FFMKDAVP

-610 SLKWVLLQMFER
+610 SLKWVLLQMYER

-647 PQPDDFDSM
+647 PQPDDYDSM
-656 SSRTRIQQSYAGQL
+656 TSRSRIQQSYAGQL

-719 DLRSALQNEVDPE
+719 DLRSSLRSEVDPE
-732 TGERVYTPLVAVALM
+732 TGDRVYTPLVAVSLM

-780 TALAYVGSF
+780 TALAYVGSLV
-789 IVYQGGLLLGYG
+789 VYQGGLLLGYG

>member
-1 MIAFYSLF
+1 
-9 NCTALYCS
+9 
-17 DPDVS
+17 
-22 GFQTRSRHRSI
+22 
-33 LIHTLDMTETTDT
+33 MTETTDT
-46 FAARESVIDVLLVGN
+46 FTARESAFDVLLVGN

-90 KTGIVTGPD
+90 KTGIVAGPD
-99 GDSLR
+99 GGTLR

-130 EADEDLDIRLI
+130 EADENLDIRLI

-208 DELSQMMFDQVGS
+208 DELRQMMFDQIGPGGS
-221 NTRSSGSTV
+221 ETRP
-230 EATPGLSGS
+230 AGS
-239 PEEATQGS
+239 PEEAAQGS
-247 PADAGPAPSGSES
+247 IGPASGPA
-260 GRAIVSFAE
+260 RVSFAE

-281 DEALSPAAAWFAEH
+281 DEALSPAAAWFGAH
-295 TNLNEVAHTS
+295 TKLNEVAQTS

-323 RHDPS
+323 RQDAS
-328 CKEDLKRIVEQT
+328 CRDDLKRIVEQV

-364 ELYSKVVREERNAQ
+364 ELYSKVVREERDTQ
-378 ASLSVRLDRV
+378 ARPSVRLDRV
-388 FTHRAAGPAIVLM
+388 FTHRVAGPAIVLI

-407 QSVFSWAEAPMAL
+407 QSIFSWAETPMTL
-420 IEDGIGALGAF
+420 IEDGVGALGAF

-482 AFLMDRFMKSMGLSG
+482 AFIMDRFMKSMGLSG

-566 LMLFAM
+566 LMLFTM
-572 YIFGIVVAIG
+572 YIFGIVVAIA

-589 FFMKDAVS
+589 FFMRDAVP
-597 TSFVMELPPYRRP
+597 TSFVMELPPYRLP

-647 PQPDDFDSM
+647 PQPDDYDTM
-656 SSRTRIQQSYAGQL
+656 SSRSRIQQSYAGQL

-719 DLRSALQNEVDPE
+719 DLRTSLQNEVDPE

-756 MATVAIVKRETN
+756 MATVAIVKRETSS
-768 GWKWPIVMVLYM
+768 WRWPIVMIAYM
-780 TALAYVGSF
+780 TALAYIGSF
-789 IVYQGGLLLGYG
+789 VVYQGGLLLGYG

>member
-1 MIAFYSLF
+1 
-9 NCTALYCS
+9 
-17 DPDVS
+17 
-22 GFQTRSRHRSI
+22 
-33 LIHTLDMTETTDT
+33 MTETTDT
-46 FAARESVIDVLLVGN
+46 FAARESAFDVLLVGN

-90 KTGIVTGPD
+90 KTGIVTGSD
-99 GDSLR
+99 GGTLR

-130 EADEDLDIRLI
+130 EADENLDIRLI

-208 DELSQMMFDQVGS
+208 DELRKMMFDQIGPGGPGAPEP
-221 NTRSSGSTV
+221 GSTE
-230 EATPGLSGS
+230 EATPG
-239 PEEATQGS
+239 
-247 PADAGPAPSGSES
+247 PSGTS
-260 GRAIVSFAE
+260 GPVPGPPHVSFAE

-281 DEALSPAAAWFAEH
+281 DEALSPAAAWFGAH
-295 TNLNEVAHTS
+295 TKLNEVAQTS

-323 RHDPS
+323 RQDAS
-328 CKEDLKRIVEQT
+328 CRDDLKRIVEQT
-340 RGRLDEIQVPWRM
+340 RVRLDEMQVPWRM

-364 ELYSKVVREERNAQ
+364 ELYSKVVREERDTKT
-378 ASLSVRLDRV
+378 SLSVRLDRV
-388 FTHRAAGPAIVLM
+388 FTHRAAGPAIVLI

-407 QSVFSWAEAPMAL
+407 QSIFSWAETPMTL
-420 IEDGIGALGAF
+420 IEDGVGALGAF

-566 LMLFAM
+566 LMLFTM
-572 YIFGIVVAIG
+572 YIFGIVVAIA

-589 FFMKDAVS
+589 FFMRDAVP
-597 TSFVMELPPYRRP
+597 TSFVMELPPYRLP

-647 PQPDDFDSM
+647 PQPDDYDAM
-656 SSRTRIQQSYAGQL
+656 SSRSRIQQSYAGQL

-719 DLRSALQNEVDPE
+719 DLRTSLQNEVDPE

-768 GWKWPIVMVLYM
+768 SWRWPIVMVLYM
-780 TALAYVGSF
+780 TALAYAGSLV
-789 IVYQGGLLLGYG
+789 VYQGGLLLGYG

>member
-1 MIAFYSLF
+1 MA
-9 NCTALYCS
+9 
-17 DPDVS
+17 
-22 GFQTRSRHRSI
+22 
-33 LIHTLDMTETTDT
+33 ETTDT
-46 FAARESVIDVLLVGN
+46 YATRESVIDVLLVGN

-99 GDSLR
+99 GGTLR

-193 KVPIV
+193 QVPIV

-208 DELSQMMFDQVGS
+208 DELRRMMFDQIGPAGTE
-221 NTRSSGSTV
+221 TRSSGPTE
-230 EATPGLSGS
+230 EAGPGLSGS
-239 PEEATQGS
+239 ISS
-247 PADAGPAPSGSES
+247 PAG
-260 GRAIVSFAE
+260 VSFAE

-281 DEALSPAAAWFAEH
+281 DEALSPAAAWFGEH
-295 TNLNEVAHTS
+295 TKLNKVAQTS

-323 RHDPS
+323 RQDAS
-328 CKEDLKRIVEQT
+328 CKDDLKRIVEQT
-340 RGRLDEIQVPWRM
+340 RGRLDEMQVPWRM

-364 ELYSKVVREERNAQ
+364 ELYSKVVREERDSK
-378 ASLSVRLDRV
+378 ASQSVRLDRV
-388 FTHRAAGPAIVLM
+388 FTHRIVGPVIVLA

-407 QSVFSWAEAPMAL
+407 QSIFSWAETPMTL

-438 GLLRNLLVDGVIAG
+438 GLLRDLLVDGVIAG

-597 TSFVMELPPYRRP
+597 TSFVMELPPYRLP

-647 PQPDDFDSM
+647 PQPDDYDSM
-656 SSRTRIQQSYAGQL
+656 SSRSRIQQSYAGQL

-768 GWKWPIVMVLYM
+768 GWRWPIVMVLYM
-780 TALAYVGSF
+780 TALAYVGSLL
-789 IVYQGGLLLGYG
+789 VYQGGLLLEYG

>member
-1 MIAFYSLF
+1 
-9 NCTALYCS
+9 
-17 DPDVS
+17 
-22 GFQTRSRHRSI
+22 
-33 LIHTLDMTETTDT
+33 MTDTTDT
-46 FAARESVIDVLLVGN
+46 YAARESVYDVLLVGN

-99 GDSLR
+99 GGTLR

-109 GMYSLTPK
+109 GMYSLIPK

-181 VHIDLDALSDQL
+181 VHIDLDALSEQL
-193 KVPIV
+193 QVPIV
-198 PVIASRQQGI
+198 PVVASRQQGI
-208 DELSQMMFDQVGS
+208 DELRKMMFDRIGPVDRD
-221 NTRSSGSTV
+221 TR
-230 EATPGLSGS
+230 
-239 PEEATQGS
+239 
-247 PADAGPAPSGSES
+247 PADDTEAGPAGDAEAGPAPPSP
-260 GRAIVSFAE
+260 RVSFAE

-281 DEALSPAAAWFAEH
+281 DEALAPAAAWFGEH
-295 TNLNEVAHTS
+295 TNLNEVAQTS
-305 EALRVTSSDQA
+305 EALRVTSSDRA

-323 RHDPS
+323 RQDAT
-328 CKEDLKRIVEQT
+328 CKDDLKRVVEQT
-340 RGRLDEIQVPWRM
+340 RGRLDEMQVPWRM

-364 ELYSKVVREERNAQ
+364 DLYSRVVREDRDARS
-378 ASLSVRLDRV
+378 SLSVRLDRV
-388 FTHRAAGPAIVLM
+388 FTHRAAGPAIVLV

-407 QSVFSWAEAPMAL
+407 QSIFSWAETPMTL

-438 GLLRNLLVDGVIAG
+438 GMLRNLLVDGVIAG

-482 AFLMDRFMKSMGLSG
+482 AFIMDRFMKSMGLSG

-556 TILGVFTLQG
+556 TILGVFTMQG
-566 LMLFAM
+566 LMLFTM
-572 YIFGIVVAIG
+572 YIFGIAVAIC

-610 SLKWVLLQMFER
+610 SLKWVLLQMYER

-647 PQPDDFDSM
+647 PQPDDYDSM
-656 SSRTRIQQSYAGQL
+656 SSRSRIQQSYAGQL

-719 DLRSALQNEVDPE
+719 DLRSSLRSEADPE
-732 TGERVYTPLVAVALM
+732 TGERVYTPLVAVSLM

-789 IVYQGGLLLGYG
+789 AVYQGGRILGFG

>member
-1 MIAFYSLF
+1 M
-9 NCTALYCS
+9 
-17 DPDVS
+17 
-22 GFQTRSRHRSI
+22 
-33 LIHTLDMTETTDT
+33 DMAETTDT
-46 FAARESVIDVLLVGN
+46 LATRASMIDVLLVGN

-99 GDSLR
+99 GGTLR

-117 SLDDSIAREVLIG
+117 SLDDSLAREVLIG
-130 EADEDLDIRLI
+130 EADEDLDVRLI

-168 VAMNMMDNAVSSG
+168 MAMNMMDNAVSSG
-181 VHIDLDALSDQL
+181 VHIDLDALSDRL

-198 PVIASRQQGI
+198 PVVASRQEGI
-208 DELSQMMFDQVGS
+208 DALRQMMFDLVGS
-221 NTRSSGSTV
+221 ETRPPGS
-230 EATPGLSGS
+230 A
-239 PEEATQGS
+239 EEAAHGS
-247 PADAGPAPSGSES
+247 IGPAPSP
-260 GRAIVSFAE
+260 AAVSFAE

-281 DEALSPAAAWFAEH
+281 DEALAPAAAWFGEH
-295 TNLNEVAHTS
+295 TKLNEVAQTS

-316 LQTWMEG
+316 LKTWMEG
-323 RHDPS
+323 RQDQS
-328 CKEDLKRIVEQT
+328 GKDDLKRIVAQT
-340 RGRLDEIQVPWRM
+340 RGRLDQMQVPWRM

-364 ELYSKVVREERNAQ
+364 ALYSQVVREERDTR

-388 FTHRAAGPAIVLM
+388 FTHRAAGPAIVLI

-407 QSVFSWAEAPMAL
+407 QSIFSWAEAPMTF

-482 AFLMDRFMKSMGLSG
+482 AFIMDRFMKSMGLSG

-512 GIMATRTISNW
+512 GIMATRTISSW

-566 LMLFAM
+566 LMLFTM

-582 AALVFKR
+582 AALVFKQL
-589 FFMKDAVS
+589 FMKDAVS
-597 TSFVMELPPYRRP
+597 TSFVMELPPYRLP

-647 PQPDDFDSM
+647 PQPGDYESM
-656 SSRTRIQQSYAGQL
+656 SSRSRIQQSYAGQL

-719 DLRSALQNEVDPE
+719 DLRSALQSEVDPE

-768 GWKWPIVMVLYM
+768 GWRWPIVMVLYM

-789 IVYQGGLLLGYG
+789 VVYQGGVLLGYG

>member
-1 MIAFYSLF
+1 M
-9 NCTALYCS
+9 
-17 DPDVS
+17 
-22 GFQTRSRHRSI
+22 
-33 LIHTLDMTETTDT
+33 DMTETTDT
-46 FAARESVIDVLLVGN
+46 FTARESLYDVLLVGN

-90 KTGIVTGPD
+90 KTGIVTGPN
-99 GDSLR
+99 GGTLR

-117 SLDDSIAREVLIG
+117 SLDESIAREVLIG
-130 EADEDLDIRLI
+130 EADEELDIRLI

-168 VAMNMMDNAVSSG
+168 VVMNMMDNAISSG
-181 VHIDLDALSDQL
+181 VHIDLDALSEQL
-193 KVPIV
+193 QVPVV

-208 DELSQMMFDQVGS
+208 DALRQMMFDAVDSEAQSTGS
-221 NTRSSGSTV
+221 SADAATGSSGSSSSS
-230 EATPGLSGS
+230 AT
-239 PEEATQGS
+239 
-247 PADAGPAPSGSES
+247 
-260 GRAIVSFAE
+260 VSFAE
-269 RFPRRRLLGGLL
+269 RFPRRRVLGGLL
-281 DEALSPAAAWFAEH
+281 DEALSPAAAWFGEH
-295 TNLNEVAHTS
+295 TNLNEVAQTS

-316 LQTWMEG
+316 LKTWMEG
-323 RHDPS
+323 HHEQT
-328 CKEDLKRIVEQT
+328 CKDDLKHVVEKT
-340 RGRLDEIQVPWRM
+340 RGQLDEMQVPWRM

-364 ELYSKVVREERNAQ
+364 ELYSKVVREERNAG

-388 FTHRAAGPAIVLM
+388 FTHRVAGPVIVLA

-407 QSVFSWAEAPMAL
+407 QSIFSWAETPMNA
-420 IEDGIGALGAF
+420 IEDGVGALGAL
-431 VYQFLPE
+431 VYQLLPE

-566 LMLFAM
+566 LMLFSM
-572 YIFGIVVAIG
+572 YLLGIAVAIG

-589 FFMKDAVS
+589 LFMKDAVP

-610 SLKWVLLQMFER
+610 SLRWVFLQMIER
-622 AKVFVTE
+622 ARVFVTD

-647 PQPDDFDSM
+647 PQPDDYDAM
-656 SSRTRIQQSYAGQL
+656 SSRSRIQQSYAGQL

-719 DLRSALQNEVDPE
+719 DLRTALQGEMDPE

-768 GWKWPIVMVLYM
+768 SWRWPIVMVLYM

-789 IVYQGGLLLGYG
+789 VVYQGGLLLGYG

>member
-1 MIAFYSLF
+1 M
-9 NCTALYCS
+9 
-17 DPDVS
+17 
-22 GFQTRSRHRSI
+22 
-33 LIHTLDMTETTDT
+33 DMAETTDT
-46 FAARESVIDVLLVGN
+46 LATRASMIDVLLVGN

-99 GDSLR
+99 GGTLR

-117 SLDDSIAREVLIG
+117 SLDDSLAREVLIG
-130 EADEDLDIRLI
+130 EADEDLDVRLI

-181 VHIDLDALSDQL
+181 VHIDLDALSDRL

-198 PVIASRQQGI
+198 PVVASRQEGI
-208 DELSQMMFDQVGS
+208 DALRQMMFDLVGS
-221 NTRSSGSTV
+221 EPRPPGS
-230 EATPGLSGS
+230 A
-239 PEEATQGS
+239 EEAVHGS
-247 PADAGPAPSGSES
+247 VGPAPSP
-260 GRAIVSFAE
+260 AAVSFAE

-281 DEALSPAAAWFAEH
+281 DEALAPAAAWFGEH
-295 TNLNEVAHTS
+295 TKLNEVAQTS

-316 LQTWMEG
+316 LKTWMEG
-323 RHDPS
+323 RQDQS
-328 CKEDLKRIVEQT
+328 GKDDLKRIVAQT
-340 RGRLDEIQVPWRM
+340 RGRLDQMQVPWRM

-364 ELYSKVVREERNAQ
+364 ALYSQVVREERDTR

-388 FTHRAAGPAIVLM
+388 FTHRAAGPAIVLI

-407 QSVFSWAEAPMAL
+407 QSIFSWAEAPMTF

-482 AFLMDRFMKSMGLSG
+482 AFIMDRFMKSMGLSG

-512 GIMATRTISNW
+512 GIMATRTISSW

-566 LMLFAM
+566 LMLFTM

-582 AALVFKR
+582 AALVFKQL
-589 FFMKDAVS
+589 FMKDAVS
-597 TSFVMELPPYRRP
+597 TSFVMELPPYRLP

-647 PQPDDFDSM
+647 PQPGDYESM
-656 SSRTRIQQSYAGQL
+656 SSRSRIQQSYAGQL

-719 DLRSALQNEVDPE
+719 DLRSALQSEVDPE

-768 GWKWPIVMVLYM
+768 GWRWPIVMVLYM

-789 IVYQGGLLLGYG
+789 VVYQGGVLLGYG

>member
-1 MIAFYSLF
+1 M
-9 NCTALYCS
+9 
-17 DPDVS
+17 
-22 GFQTRSRHRSI
+22 
-33 LIHTLDMTETTDT
+33 TDT
-46 FAARESVIDVLLVGN
+46 IDTYAVRESVYDVLLIGN

-90 KTGIVTGPD
+90 KTGTVTGPD
-99 GDSLR
+99 GNQLR
-104 LHDMP
+104 IHDLP
-109 GMYSLTPK
+109 GMYSLIPK
-117 SLDDSIAREVLIG
+117 SLDESIARDVLIG
-130 EADEDLDIRLI
+130 EADENLNIQLI
-141 VVVADASN
+141 LVVADASN

-168 VAMNMMDNAVSSG
+168 VAMNMMDNAIGRG
-181 VHIDLDALSDQL
+181 VRIDLEALSDQL
-193 KVPIV
+193 QVPIV
-198 PVIASRQQGI
+198 PVVASRQLGI
-208 DELSQMMFDQVGS
+208 DQLRQMMFDLVDAS
-221 NTRSSGSTV
+221 TRGTGSSG
-230 EATPGLSGS
+230 EATTDPFGPPGTPG
-239 PEEATQGS
+239 T
-247 PADAGPAPSGSES
+247 PSST
-260 GRAIVSFAE
+260 AKISFTE

-281 DEALSPAAAWFAEH
+281 DEALSPAAAWFGEH
-295 TNLNEVAHTS
+295 TNLKEVAQTS

-316 LQTWMEG
+316 LKTWMEG
-323 RHDPS
+323 RQDQS
-328 CKEDLKRIVEQT
+328 FKDDLKHIVERT
-340 RGRLDEIQVPWRM
+340 RGQLDQMQVPWHM

-364 ELYSKVVREERNAQ
+364 ELYSKVVQEERNSET
-378 ASLSVRLDRV
+378 SLSVRLDRV
-388 FTHRAAGPAIVLM
+388 FTHRVAGPVIVLAL
-401 VFALVF
+401 FALVF
-407 QSVFSWAEAPMAL
+407 QSIFSWAEAPMAA
-420 IEDGIGALGAF
+420 IEDGIGALGSY
-431 VYQFLPE
+431 VYLFMPE

-482 AFLMDRFMKSMGLSG
+482 AFLMDRAMKSMGLSG

-512 GIMATRTISNW
+512 GIMATRRISNW

-543 VYILLIGAFFPSM
+543 VYILLIGAFFPATS
-556 TILGVFTLQG
+556 IFGVFSVPG
-566 LMLFAM
+566 LLLLSM
-572 YIFGIVVAIG
+572 YLLGIVAAIG

-622 AKVFVTE
+622 AKAFVTD

-647 PQPDDFDSM
+647 PQPDDYDSM
-656 SSRTRIQQSYAGQL
+656 SSRSRIQQSYAGQL

-685 KVGIGLITSFV
+685 KVGIGLVTSFV

-711 EEADETSV
+711 EEANETSV
-719 DLRSALQNEVDPE
+719 DLRTALQREVDPE
-732 TGERVYTPLVAVALM
+732 TGERVYTPLVAVSLM

-756 MATVAIVKRETN
+756 MATVAIVKHETKS
-768 GWKWPIVMVLYM
+768 WRWPIVMVLYM

-789 IVYQGGLLLGYG
+789 VVYQGGLLLGYG

>member
-1 MIAFYSLF
+1 M
-9 NCTALYCS
+9 
-17 DPDVS
+17 
-22 GFQTRSRHRSI
+22 
-33 LIHTLDMTETTDT
+33 DMAETTDT
-46 FAARESVIDVLLVGN
+46 YTARGSVYDVLLVGN

-99 GDSLR
+99 GGTLR

-181 VHIDLDALSDQL
+181 VHIDLDALSEQL
-193 KVPIV
+193 QVPIV
-198 PVIASRQQGI
+198 PVVASRQQGI
-208 DELSQMMFDQVGS
+208 DELRRMMFDLMGPVDRE
-221 NTRSSGSTV
+221 TRTDGSTEV
-230 EATPGLSGS
+230 AGDDSTGS
-239 PEEATQGS
+239 TEEAGAGEAGSTDEAGDNTTGPAAPS
-247 PADAGPAPSGSES
+247 PA
-260 GRAIVSFAE
+260 ISFAE

-281 DEALSPAAAWFAEH
+281 DEALSPAAAWFGEH
-295 TNLNEVAHTS
+295 TNLNVVAQTS

-323 RHDPS
+323 RQAPS

-340 RGRLDEIQVPWRM
+340 RGRLDELQIPWRM

-364 ELYSKVVREERNAQ
+364 DLYSKVVREDRDVQ
-378 ASLSVRLDRV
+378 ASLSVRLDRA
-388 FTHRAAGPAIVLM
+388 FTHRVAGPVIVLA

-407 QSVFSWAEAPMAL
+407 QSIFSWAEAPMTL

-431 VYQFLPE
+431 VYQFLPA

-482 AFLMDRFMKSMGLSG
+482 AFIMDRFMKSMGLSG

-512 GIMATRTISNW
+512 GIMATRTIKNW

-566 LMLFAM
+566 LMLFSM

-589 FFMKDAVS
+589 FFMKDAAP

-622 AKVFVTE
+622 ARVFVTE

-647 PQPDDFDSM
+647 PQPDDYDSM
-656 SSRTRIQQSYAGQL
+656 TSRSRIQQSYAGEL

-719 DLRSALQNEVDPE
+719 DLRSSLRNEVDPD
-732 TGERVYTPLVAVALM
+732 TGERVYTPLVAVSLM

-756 MATVAIVKRETN
+756 MATVAVVKRETN
-768 GWKWPIVMVLYM
+768 GWRWPIVMVLYM

-789 IVYQGGLLLGYG
+789 VVYQGGRFLGFG

>member
-1 MIAFYSLF
+1 MA
-9 NCTALYCS
+9 
-17 DPDVS
+17 
-22 GFQTRSRHRSI
+22 
-33 LIHTLDMTETTDT
+33 ETTDT
-46 FAARESVIDVLLVGN
+46 YTARESVYDVLLVGN

-90 KTGIVTGPD
+90 KTGFVTGPD
-99 GDSLR
+99 GGTLR

-130 EADEDLDIRLI
+130 EADEDLDVRLI

-181 VHIDLDALSDQL
+181 VHIDLDALSEQL
-193 KVPIV
+193 QVPIV
-198 PVIASRQQGI
+198 PVVASRQQGI
-208 DELSQMMFDQVGS
+208 DELRKMMFDQVGPADRD
-221 NTRSSGSTV
+221 TRTAGSTEV
-230 EATPGLSGS
+230 AGDDSARSTDEARAGTVGS
-239 PEEATQGS
+239 TDEAQAGDIAT
-247 PADAGPAPSGSES
+247 GPAPQSPG
-260 GRAIVSFAE
+260 VSFAE

-281 DEALSPAAAWFAEH
+281 DEALSPAAAWFREH
-295 TNLNEVAHTS
+295 TNLNEVAQSS

-323 RHDPS
+323 RQDPS

-340 RGRLDEIQVPWRM
+340 RGRLDEMQVPWRM

-364 ELYSKVVREERNAQ
+364 DLYSRVVREDRDVQ
-378 ASLSVRLDRV
+378 DSLSVRLDRA
-388 FTHRAAGPAIVLM
+388 FTHRVAGPVIVLA

-407 QSVFSWAEAPMAL
+407 QSIFSWAEAPMTL
-420 IEDGIGALGAF
+420 IEDGIAALGAF
-431 VYQFLPE
+431 VYQFLPA
-438 GLLRNLLVDGVIAG
+438 GMLRDLLVDGVIAG

-482 AFLMDRFMKSMGLSG
+482 AFIMDRFMKSMGLSG

-512 GIMATRTISNW
+512 GIMATRTIKNW

-566 LMLFAM
+566 LMLFSM

-589 FFMKDAVS
+589 LFMKDAVP

-610 SLKWVLLQMFER
+610 SLKWVLLQMYER

-647 PQPDDFDSM
+647 PQPDDYDAM
-656 SSRTRIQQSYAGQL
+656 PSRSRIQQSYAGQL

-719 DLRSALQNEVDPE
+719 DLRSSLRNEVDPE
-732 TGERVYTPLVAVALM
+732 TGEQVYTPLVAVALM

-789 IVYQGGLLLGYG
+789 VVYQGGRLLGFG

>member
-1 MIAFYSLF
+1 M
-9 NCTALYCS
+9 
-17 DPDVS
+17 P
-22 GFQTRSRHRSI
+22 
-33 LIHTLDMTETTDT
+33 ETSDT
-46 FAARESVIDVLLVGN
+46 FATRESVYDVLLVGN

-99 GDSLR
+99 GATLR

-130 EADEDLDIRLI
+130 EADEELDIRLI

-181 VHIDLDALSDQL
+181 VHIDLDALSEQL
-193 KVPIV
+193 QVPIV
-198 PVIASRQQGI
+198 PVVASRQQGI
-208 DELSQMMFDQVGS
+208 DELRRMMFDQIGPEDRDARPAGETDSTGEAETASTGTAGDAASDTTGS
-221 NTRSSGSTV
+221 
-230 EATPGLSGS
+230 
-239 PEEATQGS
+239 
-247 PADAGPAPSGSES
+247 AGPAPPSP
-260 GRAIVSFAE
+260 RVSFAE

-281 DEALSPAAAWFAEH
+281 DEALAPAAAWFGEH
-295 TNLNEVAHTS
+295 TNLNEVAQTS

-323 RHDPS
+323 RQDPS

-340 RGRLDEIQVPWRM
+340 RGRLDELQVPWRM

-364 ELYSKVVREERNAQ
+364 DLYSRVVREDRDVQNN
-378 ASLSVRLDRV
+378 LSVRLDRA
-388 FTHRAAGPAIVLM
+388 FTHRVAGPVIVLA

-407 QSVFSWAEAPMAL
+407 QSIFSWAEAPMTF
-420 IEDGIGALGAF
+420 IEDGIAALGAF
-431 VYQFLPE
+431 VYQFLPA
-438 GLLRNLLVDGVIAG
+438 GLLRDLLVDGVIAG

-482 AFLMDRFMKSMGLSG
+482 AFIMDRFMKSMGLSG

-512 GIMATRTISNW
+512 GIMATRTIKNW

-566 LMLFAM
+566 LMLFSM

-589 FFMKDAVS
+589 FFMKDAVP

-622 AKVFVTE
+622 ARVFVTE

-647 PQPDDFDSM
+647 PQPDDYDSM
-656 SSRTRIQQSYAGQL
+656 TSRSRIQQSYAGQL

-719 DLRSALQNEVDPE
+719 DLRSSLRSEVDPE
-732 TGERVYTPLVAVALM
+732 TGEQVYTPLVAVSLM

-780 TALAYVGSF
+780 TALAYVGSLV
-789 IVYQGGLLLGYG
+789 VYQGGLFLGYG

>member
-1 MIAFYSLF
+1 M
-9 NCTALYCS
+9 
-17 DPDVS
+17 
-22 GFQTRSRHRSI
+22 
-33 LIHTLDMTETTDT
+33 
-46 FAARESVIDVLLVGN
+46 
-61 PNTGKT
+61 
-67 SVFNSLTG
+67 
-75 LRQKTGNYPGVTVEK
+75 TVEK
-90 KTGIVTGPD
+90 KTGNVTGPD
-99 GDSLR
+99 GGTLR

-159 LIDLGIPVA
+159 LIDLGIPVV

-193 KVPIV
+193 QVPIV
-198 PVIASRQQGI
+198 PVVASRQQGI
-208 DELSQMMFDQVGS
+208 DELRKMMFDQIGPVGPD
-221 NTRSSGSTV
+221 TPAPGST
-230 EATPGLSGS
+230 EAAGTGS
-239 PEEATQGS
+239 TGS
-247 PADAGPAPSGSES
+247 VPSS
-260 GRAIVSFAE
+260 VSFAE

-281 DEALSPAAAWFAEH
+281 DEALAPAAAWFGEH
-295 TNLNEVAHTS
+295 TNLNEVAQTS

-323 RHDPS
+323 RQDPS

-340 RGRLDEIQVPWRM
+340 RGRLDELQVPWRM

-364 ELYSKVVREERNAQ
+364 DLYSRVVREDRDAQ
-378 ASLSVRLDRV
+378 ASLSVRLDRA
-388 FTHRAAGPAIVLM
+388 FTHRIAGPVIVLA

-407 QSVFSWAEAPMAL
+407 QSIFSWAEAPMTL
-420 IEDGIGALGAF
+420 IEEGIAALGAF
-431 VYQFLPE
+431 VYQFLPA
-438 GLLRNLLVDGVIAG
+438 GMLRDLLVDGVIAG

-482 AFLMDRFMKSMGLSG
+482 AFIMDRFMKSMGLSG

-512 GIMATRTISNW
+512 GIMATRTIKNW

-566 LMLFAM
+566 LMLFSM

-589 FFMKDAVS
+589 LFMKDAVP

-610 SLKWVLLQMFER
+610 SLKWVLLQMYER

-647 PQPDDFDSM
+647 PQPDDYDSM
-656 SSRTRIQQSYAGQL
+656 TSRSRIQQSYAGEL

-719 DLRSALQNEVDPE
+719 DLRSSLRSEVDPE
-732 TGERVYTPLVAVALM
+732 TGDRVYTPLVAVSLM

-780 TALAYVGSF
+780 TALAYVGSLV
-789 IVYQGGLLLGYG
+789 VYQGGLLLGYG

>member
-1 MIAFYSLF
+1 
-9 NCTALYCS
+9 
-17 DPDVS
+17 
-22 GFQTRSRHRSI
+22 
-33 LIHTLDMTETTDT
+33 MTETTGT
-46 FAARESVIDVLLVGN
+46 SETRRSVIDVLLVGN

-90 KTGIVTGPD
+90 KTGIVTDPD
-99 GDSLR
+99 GGTLR

-193 KVPIV
+193 QVPIV
-198 PVIASRQQGI
+198 PVVASRQQGI
-208 DELSQMMFDQVGS
+208 DELRRMMFDQIGPVDRDTRTAGS
-221 NTRSSGSTV
+221 TEEAEVDSTGSTDDAEAGDNTTGPAAPSSG
-230 EATPGLSGS
+230 
-239 PEEATQGS
+239 
-247 PADAGPAPSGSES
+247 
-260 GRAIVSFAE
+260 VSFAE

-281 DEALSPAAAWFAEH
+281 DEALSPAAAWFREH
-295 TNLNEVAHTS
+295 TNLNEVAQSS

-316 LQTWMEG
+316 LQTWVEG
-323 RHDPS
+323 RQDLS

-340 RGRLDEIQVPWRM
+340 RGRLDEMQVPWRM

-364 ELYSKVVREERNAQ
+364 DLYSRVVREDRDVQ
-378 ASLSVRLDRV
+378 ASLSVRLDRA
-388 FTHRAAGPAIVLM
+388 FTHRIAGPVIVLA

-407 QSVFSWAEAPMAL
+407 QSIFSWTEAPMTL
-420 IEDGIGALGAF
+420 IEDGIAALGAF
-431 VYQFLPE
+431 VYQFLPA
-438 GLLRNLLVDGVIAG
+438 GMLRDLLVDGVIAG

-482 AFLMDRFMKSMGLSG
+482 AFIMDRFMKSMGLSG

-512 GIMATRTISNW
+512 GIMATRTISSW
-523 KDRLI
+523 KNRLI

-566 LMLFAM
+566 LMLFSM

-589 FFMKDAVS
+589 LFMKDAVP

-610 SLKWVLLQMFER
+610 SIKWVLLQMYER

-647 PQPDDFDSM
+647 PQPDDYDAM
-656 SSRTRIQQSYAGQL
+656 SSRSRIQQSYAGQL

-719 DLRSALQNEVDPE
+719 DLRSSLQDDVDPE
-732 TGERVYTPLVAVALM
+732 TGERLYTPLVAVALM

-780 TALAYVGSF
+780 TALAYVGSLV
-789 IVYQGGLLLGYG
+789 VYQGGLLLGYG

>member
-1 MIAFYSLF
+1 
-9 NCTALYCS
+9 
-17 DPDVS
+17 
-22 GFQTRSRHRSI
+22 
-33 LIHTLDMTETTDT
+33 MTEIIDT
-46 FAARESVIDVLLVGN
+46 SAARESVIDVLLVGN

-99 GDSLR
+99 GGTLR

-168 VAMNMMDNAVSSG
+168 LAMNMMDNAVSSG
-181 VHIDLDALSDQL
+181 VHIDLDALSERL

-198 PVIASRQQGI
+198 PVVASRQQGM
-208 DELSQMMFDQVGS
+208 DELRRMMFDQIGLV
-221 NTRSSGSTV
+221 NRDARTADSTE
-230 EATPGLSGS
+230 EAGPGTPGPVSR
-239 PEEATQGS
+239 
-247 PADAGPAPSGSES
+247 PAN
-260 GRAIVSFAE
+260 VSFAD

-281 DEALSPAAAWFAEH
+281 DEALSPAAAWFEEH
-295 TNLNEVAHTS
+295 TNLNEVAQTS

-323 RHDPS
+323 RQDSS
-328 CKEDLKRIVEQT
+328 CKDDLKRIVEQT
-340 RGRLDEIQVPWRM
+340 RGRLDEMQVPWRM

-364 ELYSKVVREERNAQ
+364 DLYSRVVREERDAR
-378 ASLSVRLDRV
+378 ASLSVRMDRV
-388 FTHRAAGPAIVLM
+388 FTHRVAGPVIVLV

-407 QSVFSWAEAPMAL
+407 QSIFSWAETPMTL

-431 VYQFLPE
+431 VYQLLPE
-438 GLLRNLLVDGVIAG
+438 GMLRDLLVDGVIAG

-482 AFLMDRFMKSMGLSG
+482 AFIMDRFMKSMGLSG

-566 LMLFAM
+566 LMLFSM

-589 FFMKDAVS
+589 LFMKDAVP

-647 PQPDDFDSM
+647 PQPDDYDAM
-656 SSRTRIQQSYAGQL
+656 ASRSRIQQSYAGQL

-719 DLRSALQNEVDPE
+719 DLRSSLQSEVDPE
-732 TGERVYTPLVAVALM
+732 TGERVYTPLVAIALM

-768 GWKWPIVMVLYM
+768 SWRWPIVMVLYM

-789 IVYQGGLLLGYG
+789 FVYQGGRFLGFG

>member
-1 MIAFYSLF
+1 
-9 NCTALYCS
+9 
-17 DPDVS
+17 
-22 GFQTRSRHRSI
+22 
-33 LIHTLDMTETTDT
+33 MTETTGTSDT
-46 FAARESVIDVLLVGN
+46 RRSVIDVLLVGN

-99 GDSLR
+99 GATFR

-130 EADEDLDIRLI
+130 EADEDLDIKLV

-181 VHIDLDALSDQL
+181 VHIDLDALSEQL
-193 KVPIV
+193 QVPIV
-198 PVIASRQQGI
+198 PVVASRQRGI
-208 DELSQMMFDQVGS
+208 DELRKMMFDQIGTGPPVPGPAGD
-221 NTRSSGSTV
+221 TGSGSAGDT
-230 EATPGLSGS
+230 E
-239 PEEATQGS
+239 
-247 PADAGPAPSGSES
+247 AGPAPQSPG
-260 GRAIVSFAE
+260 VSFAE

-281 DEALSPAAAWFAEH
+281 DEALAPAAAWFGEH
-295 TNLNEVAHTS
+295 TNLNEVAQTS

-323 RHDPS
+323 RQDPS

-340 RGRLDEIQVPWRM
+340 RGRLDEMQVPWRM

-364 ELYSKVVREERNAQ
+364 DLYSRVVREDRDVQ
-378 ASLSVRLDRV
+378 DSLSVRLDRA
-388 FTHRAAGPAIVLM
+388 FTHRVAGPVIVLA

-407 QSVFSWAEAPMAL
+407 QSIFSWAEAPMTL

-431 VYQFLPE
+431 VYQLLPA
-438 GLLRNLLVDGVIAG
+438 GMLRDLLVDGVIAG

-482 AFLMDRFMKSMGLSG
+482 AFIMDRFMKSMGLSG

-512 GIMATRTISNW
+512 GIMATRTIKNW

-566 LMLFAM
+566 LMLFSM

-589 FFMKDAVS
+589 FFMKDAVP

-647 PQPDDFDSM
+647 PQPDDYDSM
-656 SSRTRIQQSYAGQL
+656 TSRSRIQQSYAGQL

-719 DLRSALQNEVDPE
+719 DLRSSLRSEVDPE
-732 TGERVYTPLVAVALM
+732 TGEQVYTPLVAVALM

-789 IVYQGGLLLGYG
+789 VVYQGGRLLGFG